1 MVPPCGPGAPG
12 VLSQL
17 LPVSRPRLT
26 QPDSAVPFPRRGP
39 GRREAVRPSWSLSWW
54 HFLGRDPQGAG
65 LQMVR
70 LRCSPWTP
78 GSKEDPWG
86 GSRSSESCLRREL
99 SVRRKEWP
107 RARQLTCAA
116 ARTLLVRD
124 LPSVPAPRP
133 SPILSLPPGVC
144 PGAGPPAPLPGRQGQ
159 LLWGCVRFWEQIL
172 RHSWVV
178 PGPGALAP
186 GGRLTSGEG
195 PRGLGGSTQIST

>member
-1 MVPPCGPGAPG
+1 MAPPCGPGAPG

-26 QPDSAVPFPRRGP
+26 QPDSAVPGPRQA
-39 GRREAVRPSWSLSWW
+39 RREAVRPSWSLSWW
-54 HFLGRDPQGAG
+54 HFLSRDPRGAG

-78 GSKEDPWG
+78 GSEEDPWG

-99 SVRRKEWP
+99 SPQEREGP

-133 SPILSLPPGVC
+133 PSSAFPPGVSRC
-144 PGAGPPAPLPGRQGQ
+144 RAGAVLPEPLVQASPPPPFLPSRQGR
-159 LLWGCVRFWEQIL
+159 LLWGWVRFWEQIL

-178 PGPGALAP
+178 PAP
-186 GGRLTSGEG
+186 WGSGV
-195 PRGLGGSTQIST
+195 PRGG